1 MFLNNDLIKKEYK
14 KTTTKTVL
22 GIVLLTAA
30 LLLLLMGTL
39 KVSNARRNMLH
50 LNDVIVTEA
59 DNKENQIAYLD
70 MVGFF
75 QFATY
80 GDDHGYYIAYDDDFF
95 YLIGFPDKDFDYFAQ
110 KFDTQE
116 SVRVYGYTKK
126 IPEEAKP
133 YAIDTLNEELEQK
146 DYVSYSTFDDIFGDV
161 MLEVKRDNSVLGLG
175 AFLELSLVEL
185 LFAVFAAIG
194 GTTLLA
200 VGLADRKSFNLSE
213 IDNELL
219 GTEIESPDTM
229 IDEKLKLMLT
239 DRHLISYNG
248 KIDVIPYEDICW
260 AYTTKHSTNGIADYD
275 FLNICQNNGKRLIC
289 GNGRTLGKK
298 HREAT
303 TQSHQQILTL
313 ISEKNP
319 EAMIGYDKEKV
330 DAYSRLLKQIKGK

>member
-1 MFLNNDLIKKEYK
+1 
-14 KTTTKTVL
+14 
-22 GIVLLTAA
+22 
-30 LLLLLMGTL
+30 
-39 KVSNARRNMLH
+39 
-50 LNDVIVTEA
+50 
-59 DNKENQIAYLD
+59 
-70 MVGFF
+70 
-75 QFATY
+75 
-80 GDDHGYYIAYDDDFF
+80 
-95 YLIGFPDKDFDYFAQ
+95 
-110 KFDTQE
+110 
-116 SVRVYGYTKK
+116 
-126 IPEEAKP
+126 
-133 YAIDTLNEELEQK
+133 
-146 DYVSYSTFDDIFGDV
+146 

-219 GTEIESPDTM
+219 GSEIESPDTM

>member
-1 MFLNNDLIKKEYK
+1 MFLNNELIKKEYK
-14 KTTTKTVL
+14 KTTTKIVL

-133 YAIDTLNEELEQK
+133 YAIDTLNEELEQE
-146 DYVSYSTFDDIFGDV
+146 DFVSYSTFDDIFGDV

-219 GTEIESPDTM
+219 GTEI
-229 IDEKLKLMLT
+229 
-239 DRHLISYNG
+239 
-248 KIDVIPYEDICW
+248 
-260 AYTTKHSTNGIADYD
+260 
-275 FLNICQNNGKRLIC
+275 
-289 GNGRTLGKK
+289 
-298 HREAT
+298 
-303 TQSHQQILTL
+303 
-313 ISEKNP
+313 
-319 EAMIGYDKEKV
+319 
-330 DAYSRLLKQIKGK
+330 